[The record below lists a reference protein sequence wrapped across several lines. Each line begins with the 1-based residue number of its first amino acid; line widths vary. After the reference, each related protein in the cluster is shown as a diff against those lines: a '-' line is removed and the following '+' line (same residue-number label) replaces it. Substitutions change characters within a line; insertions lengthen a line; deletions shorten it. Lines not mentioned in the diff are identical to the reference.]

1 MINDCA
7 FRPFQPFRLFLSV
20 LFLDSADPRYLGEK
34 EE

>member
-1 MINDCA
+1 M
-7 FRPFQPFRLFLSV
+7 PLQPFRLFSSSLLSV